1 MLREIKKQIIE
12 AMPDEWGIKAED
24 LIVPPEA
31 KMGDL
36 SLVCFD
42 LAKKIGKNPAEAA
55 KDMAA
60 FLCHPES
67 LSADEAGSAKREMEG
82 SFNKKIRDSSFV
94 TLTQNDI
101 CVNLI

>member
-42 LAKKIGKNPAEAA
+42 HETFG
-55 KDMAA
+55 
-60 FLCHPES
+60 
-67 LSADEAGSAKREMEG
+67 GYKR
-82 SFNKKIRDSSFV
+82 
-94 TLTQNDI
+94 
-101 CVNLI
+101 C